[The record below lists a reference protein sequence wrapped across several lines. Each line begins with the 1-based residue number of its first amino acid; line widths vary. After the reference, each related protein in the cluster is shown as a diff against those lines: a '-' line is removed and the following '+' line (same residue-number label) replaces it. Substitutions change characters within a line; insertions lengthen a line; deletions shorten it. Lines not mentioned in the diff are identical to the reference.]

1 MTCLSTRLYPA
12 HFPVGPLNYW
22 NMSFRTRVLDTLR
35 SVFVA
40 HPTNKLPHGVMNAS
54 ETNYRKTSP
63 GLAHCSRCIAFAM
76 FQSFNHLFPPPNCN
90 IFCVKR
96 FADRRRLQTCPT
108 TLFLRQASAITSVS
122 ATIAMHR
129 IGRVLMDCR
138 RFTKGCRFFRPQVA
152 QDDDDNLRRLAVC

>member
-1 MTCLSTRLYPA
+1 VPHLRCTSSRKKCARRWARAAPLTCLSTRLYYA

-122 ATIAMHR
+122 ATVGMHCA
-129 IGRVLMDCR
+129 GRV
-138 RFTKGCRFFRPQVA
+138 
-152 QDDDDNLRRLAVC
+152 